1 MSRIDPKTVREIAE
15 DAIREGARTASIE
28 DVLTGHPVVDHDD
41 PESDYDAW
49 FDAIAA
55 QVPKATVTVSWPDEP
70 QPAEAT
76 GGEVKCGRECS
87 EMHTYVPGECEAAV
101 TAEGPQEEATGGEQV
116 QDGAA
121 SEAVIRLERWLSARQ
136 ANVYEGI
143 SSTCVTAEPRDRTT
157 AAYTIAESDLRAV
170 LAERDALRKQLAT
183 ATARAESATVLPE
196 RWRVLIAE
204 RAAAVRRAEEAEA
217 ERDLAIA
224 HDRQPYPTAWAYEQV
239 CRVEREQ
246 RERAEKAEARLA
258 ELEAI
263 VAEGNQRDR
272 ALALLLL
279 RSGGKVEFTQVEQA
293 AAPSHGH
300 LISYPNLATGGLVLA
315 YSADG
320 ETVGAAPDGR
330 SATETASEASG
341 GAFQA
346 NTSSILFQG
355 LSEPERSREADS
367 VAIKL
372 SDGEIRVP
380 EDCPIPDDVL
390 RAMNAMNDDTTE
402 DDRG

>member
-1 MSRIDPKTVREIAE
+1 VNDTHNERGGDADPY
-15 DAIREGARTASIE
+15 DW
-28 DVLTGHPVVDHDD
+28 DPV
-41 PESDYDAW
+41 Y
-49 FDAIAA
+49 AA
-55 QVPKATVTVSWPDEP
+55 A
-70 QPAEAT
+70 
-76 GGEVKCGRECS
+76 
-87 EMHTYVPGECEAAV
+87 
-101 TAEGPQEEATGGEQV
+101 
-116 QDGAA
+116 
-121 SEAVIRLERWLSARQ
+121 
-136 ANVYEGI
+136 
-143 SSTCVTAEPRDRTT
+143 
-157 AAYTIAESDLRAV
+157 TIAELQ
-170 LAERDALRKQLAT
+170 KQLA
-183 ATARAESATVLPE
+183 AAIARAESATVLPE
-196 RWRVLIAE
+196 RWRALIAE
-204 RAAAVRRAEEAEA
+204 RDAAVRRAEEAEA

-346 NTSSILFQG
+346 NTSSILPQG
-355 LSEPERSREADS
+355 LSEPERLREADS

-390 RAMNAMNDDTTE
+390 RAMNVMNDDTTE

>member
-1 MSRIDPKTVREIAE
+1 MTAPDPQTVREIARE
-15 DAIREGARTASIE
+15 YVLNDRHRAHDIGPAVLERFGPDGLTKPEYHAYCDAVRK
-28 DVLTGHPVVDHDD
+28 
-41 PESDYDAW
+41 
-49 FDAIAA
+49 AIALA
-55 QVPKATVTVSWPDEP
+55 AVTVSWPDEQ
-70 QPAEAT
+70 QPAE
-76 GGEVKCGRECS
+76 
-87 EMHTYVPGECEAAV
+87 H
-101 TAEGPQEEATGGEQV
+101 
-116 QDGAA
+116 
-121 SEAVIRLERWLSARQ
+121 
-136 ANVYEGI
+136 
-143 SSTCVTAEPRDRTT
+143 
-157 AAYTIAESDLRAV
+157 
-170 LAERDALRKQLAT
+170 DALREQLAA

-196 RWRVLIAE
+196 RWR
-204 RAAAVRRAEEAEA
+204 
-217 ERDLAIA
+217 
-224 HDRQPYPTAWAYEQV
+224 
-239 CRVEREQ
+239 
-246 RERAEKAEARLA
+246 ARLA

-293 AAPSHGH
+293 TAPSHGH

-390 RAMNAMNDDTTE
+390 RAMNVMNDDTTE